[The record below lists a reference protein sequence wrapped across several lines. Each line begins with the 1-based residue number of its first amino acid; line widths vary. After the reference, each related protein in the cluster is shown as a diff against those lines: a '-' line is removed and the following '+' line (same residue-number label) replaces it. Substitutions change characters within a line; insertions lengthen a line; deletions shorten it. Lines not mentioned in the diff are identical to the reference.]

1 MFNKRRP
8 EKLRLKN
15 NILYK
20 PYRCVL
26 TEANKH
32 EIRIR
37 MTFLRKRAMCNRWP
51 PWEILNEPNLEQR
64 KWSNLHL
71 TNPVACYQ
79 WESAA
84 TFIITALMCYR
95 FFTTIIIT
103 LRPLSLLLNSP
114 LINLNSKRSH

>member
-1 MFNKRRP
+1 MN
-8 EKLRLKN
+8 
-15 NILYK
+15 
-20 PYRCVL
+20 
-26 TEANKH
+26 EANTNTRF
-32 EIRIR
+32 RIGLR
-37 MTFLRKRAMCNRWP
+37 KPFPRKRAMCNRWP
-51 PWEILNEPNLEQR
+51 LWEILNEPNLEQR

-103 LRPLSLLLNSP
+103 LQPLSLLQNSP
-114 LINLNSKRSH
+114 LINLNPKRSH